1 MYYNSS
7 TKEVTQSTLTDL
19 TLSNLSV
26 NNYTGSSAYINSV
39 TTNKIN
45 FGSNGSIYFQT
56 GSSTGCFISPLRY
69 NVTGAEHYV
78 YYNNTTKELSQASP
92 TYFFSYSTGTQTF
105 ASNSVFQPVTFN
117 VNNILYHTFQ
127 HTQGSS
133 VFTGTFAAPV
143 TLQFTYSLQ
152 LHARSSTDNI
162 AAAVLYLDSVPIA
175 GSYRSCS
182 LTDDGGEYILTNTV
196 IVNIPTGSHAIQLQA
211 AARRAGRIDIGGGP
225 TIGAP
230 GNSYTSA
237 NLFCTRII

>member
-1 MYYNSS
+1 VSNGASVNFSTVSS
-7 TKEVTQSTLTDL
+7 TTFTGTNVTVNSTI
-19 TLSNLSV
+19 SN
-26 NNYTGSSAYINSV
+26 TV
-39 TTNKIN
+39 TTNKVQ
-45 FGSNGSIYFQT
+45 FDGVGSIYFQT
-56 GSSTGCFISPLRY
+56 GSATGCFISPLRY
-69 NVTGAEHYV
+69 NASGAEHYV

-105 ASNSVFQPVTFN
+105 ASDSVFQPVTFN

-133 VFTGTFAAPV
+133 VFTGTFQSPV

-152 LHARSSTDNI
+152 LHAKTSSDNI

-182 LTDDGGEYILTNTV
+182 LTDNFAEYILTNTV
-196 IVNIPTGSHAIQLQA
+196 IVNIPAGSHAIQLQA
-211 AARRAGRIDIGGGP
+211 AAKTASQVDIGGAP
-225 TIGAP
+225 IIEAP